1 MASARSAH
9 ARAQPPRREPSRRDA
24 PAPRRPRPRVVAGGR
39 AGAAAAGIRWDRVGR
54 VALLV
59 VLFGIVVLYAGPAR
73 SYVSTQR
80 EAGQRRAEL
89 ARLKQEHQRLLA
101 RRAELRSPAALEREA
116 RRQGIVKPG
125 ERPYVIE
132 HLPSGR

>member
-9 ARAQPPRREPSRRDA
+9 ARAQPSRRAQPRRDA
-24 PAPRRPRPRVVAGGR
+24 PAPRRARPRVVAGGR
-39 AGAAAAGIRWDRVGR
+39 AGAAGIRWDRMGR

-80 EAGQRRAEL
+80 EAGQRRADL
-89 ARLKQEHQRLLA
+89 ARLKQEHQRLL
-101 RRAELRSPAALEREA
+101 PAAPTCAVPRALEREA
-116 RRQGIVKPG
+116 RRLGMVKPG
-125 ERPYVIE
+125 ERPFVIE

>member
-1 MASARSAH
+1 MASARSAT
-9 ARAQPPRREPSRRDA
+9 ARAQPSRRSQPRRDA
-24 PAPRRPRPRVVAGGR
+24 PAPRRARPRVMAGGR
-39 AGAAAAGIRWDRVGR
+39 ARPAGIRWDRMGR

-80 EAGQRRAEL
+80 EAGQRRADL
-89 ARLKQEHQRLLA
+89 ARLKQEHERLLA
-101 RRAELRSPAALEREA
+101 RRAGLRRPAALEREA
-116 RRQGIVKPG
+116 RRLGMVKPG
-125 ERPYVIE
+125 ERPFVIE

>member
-1 MASARSAH
+1 M
-9 ARAQPPRREPSRRDA
+9 
-24 PAPRRPRPRVVAGGR
+24 AGGR
-39 AGAAAAGIRWDRVGR
+39 ARPAGIRWDRMGR

-80 EAGQRRAEL
+80 EAGQRRADL
-89 ARLKQEHQRLLA
+89 ARLKQEHERLLA
-101 RRAELRSPAALEREA
+101 RRAGLRGPAALEREA
-116 RRQGIVKPG
+116 RRLGMVKPG
-125 ERPYVIE
+125 ERPFVIE